1 MKTHNNYSKEYLE
14 YKKNDAIKK
23 IIIIIIQ
30 ILLAISL
37 FVAWELLAKFNI
49 IDSFIMS
56 SPSKIWN
63 TLLMLIKD
71 SSIFYH
77 TGITLLEATI
87 GFVVSTLV
95 GTAIAILLWSN
106 HFLQRVLEPYI
117 VILNGLPKIALGP
130 IIIIWVGIGIEAIIT
145 MDILIMIIITILTML
160 NAFNSCDK
168 QKILLLKSMNANT
181 LQILSKLI
189 IPNAIPEF
197 VSLLK
202 INVGL
207 TWVGTIMGEYLVSRA
222 GLGYLIIYGG
232 QVFNISLVM
241 TSTIVLCL
249 MATIMYFIV
258 SLFEKWVLKRYR

>member
-1 MKTHNNYSKEYLE
+1 MNTESKEYIK
-14 YKKNDAIKK
+14 YKKNNLITK
-23 IIIIIIQ
+23 IVITSIQ
-30 ILLAISL
+30 IFIAVFVFLL
-37 FVAWELLAKFNI
+37 WEILARLNI

-56 SPSKIWN
+56 SPSKIIT
-63 TLLMLIKD
+63 TLLMLIKNN
-71 SSIFYH
+71 
-77 TGITLLEATI
+77 TLLYHASVTLFEAII
-87 GFVVSTLV
+87 GFLISTGV
-95 GTAIAILLWSN
+95 GTLIAIILWSN
-106 HFLQRVLEPYI
+106 KYIERILEPYL
-117 VILNGLPKIALGP
+117 VILNSLPKIALGP
-130 IIIIWVGIGIEAIIT
+130 IIIIWVGIGIEAIVT

-168 QKILLLKSMNANT
+168 QKILLLKSMHANHF
-181 LQILSKLI
+181 QILTKLI
-189 IPNAIPEF
+189 LPNAIPEF

-249 MATIMYFIV
+249 LATIMYFAV
-258 SLFEKWVLKRYR
+258 SLFEKWVLKRYK